1 MPWNSLFVLAG
12 SKFRLRI
19 PFGKPHTARV
29 ADSLWAGVCGAN
41 VLTLCFPSPSAF
53 FKREKTEFFR
63 EFSNA
68 ENSLFFCHFVVFS
81 SEKYNFIL
89 CRLFHLYFRCWP
101 LLKTLKSK
109 HCRSLQTQY
118 RPPASS
124 SAGCVFQMN
133 DYVSYLIPPS
143 CMIWQSKKQALLI
156 HTVCPCRYFCS
167 FAEHNTLFI

>member
-12 SKFRLRI
+12 SKFCLRI

-81 SEKYNFIL
+81 SKKIKFYFAPMISYGIL
-89 CRLFHLYFRCWP
+89 SSYFYCIYHENLIYSQKSYRLYSILH
-101 LLKTLKSK
+101 S
-109 HCRSLQTQY
+109 
-118 RPPASS
+118 
-124 SAGCVFQMN
+124 VFQSN
-133 DYVSYLIPPS
+133 LFCGILHVNVRRKAFFRIGNGRTDP
-143 CMIWQSKKQALLI
+143 KKGFSL
-156 HTVCPCRYFCS
+156 
-167 FAEHNTLFI
+167 